1 MPIDSYKEKIDIM
14 HEYLQIFRKLAKWSS
29 AELGQEIGVSRSTI
43 VNFERNVPNIRMS
56 TAQYIALATVLEARA
71 MDLSKNKK
79 DTSLKEALDLVL
91 YNKEYENSKINIKTI
106 LAGIA
111 ATAAVAPVA
120 VSPFSL
126 IPSTIIGNIIG
137 CITGGVMGSI
147 INHINI
153 ASDHSEPFPDQTP
166 EDDTAANEDE

>member
-71 MDLSKNKK
+71 MDLAKNQK
-79 DTSLKEALDLVL
+79 DESLKKALDLVL
-91 YNKEYENSKINIKTI
+91 YNKEYEKSKINIKTV

-111 ATAAVAPVA
+111 ATAAAAPVA
-120 VSPFSL
+120 ASAFTL
-126 IPSTIIGNIIG
+126 IPIMPLGFIGGIL
-137 CITGGVMGSI
+137 GSI
-147 INHINI
+147 ANHINTD
-153 ASDHSEPFPDQTP
+153 SNHSKSFSNQTT
-166 EDDTAANEDE
+166 EDDPATNEDE